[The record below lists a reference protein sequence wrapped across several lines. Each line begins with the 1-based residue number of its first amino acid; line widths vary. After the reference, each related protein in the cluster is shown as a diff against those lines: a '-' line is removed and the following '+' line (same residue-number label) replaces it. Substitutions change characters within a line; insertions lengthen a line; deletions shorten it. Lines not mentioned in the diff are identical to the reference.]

1 MTSVRTY
8 QYFILARSVVKSE
21 NDVTCPGRTVVRVEI
36 AYLAPL
42 PITILCYVEVGAFR
56 SETLLRN
63 EASPTYDD

>member
-8 QYFILARSVVKSE
+8 QYFILARSV
-21 NDVTCPGRTVVRVEI
+21 RTVVRVEI